1 MLHDLRLHTRVQDG
15 GGDDFLKMEVPV
27 KAAVILQPKWI
38 ETQEVPVQEPAPS
51 ELLVRVMASG
61 ICGTDVHIFQGEYLG
76 SYPVIPGH
84 EFAGVV
90 EKVGSAVTRFK
101 TGDRVAVEPNLP
113 CNNCV
118 NCLNNRHNFCLN
130 WQAVGV
136 TRPGGMA
143 QYVSVPEKAVFD
155 IGDLPFEQG
164 AFMEPLSCVLHGLE
178 RLDLAIAA
186 RVAIIGAGP
195 IGLLLLQG
203 LRLKGVA
210 EVLAVDKNPDRA
222 AFAQTLGADRSLTR
236 LADIERD
243 AYDAVVD
250 ATGAVA
256 VMSRTLDFARPGGKI
271 LLFGVPPSGQKMTVE
286 AFPIFRKGLTI
297 LSSFTS
303 LRNSY
308 QALGLL
314 KSRRVLVE
322 KLISHRL
329 PLEELQGGIEL
340 IERGSELV
348 CKVMILPNG

>member
-1 MLHDLRLHTRVQDG
+1 M
-15 GGDDFLKMEVPV
+15 
-27 KAAVILQPKWI
+27 KAAVILQPERFEI
-38 ETQEVPVQEPAPS
+38 QELPIPKPAPG

-76 SYPVIPGH
+76 SYPIIPGH

-90 EKVGSAVTRFK
+90 EQVGSGVTRFK
-101 TGDRVAVEPNLP
+101 PGSRVAVEPNLP
-113 CNNCV
+113 CDNCV
-118 NCLNNRHNFCLN
+118 NCLNNRQNFCLN

-136 TRPGGMA
+136 TRPGGMS
-143 QYVSVPEKAVFD
+143 QYVIVPEKAAFD
-155 IGDLPFEQG
+155 IGELLFEQA

-178 RLDLAIAA
+178 RLDLGMASK
-186 RVAIIGAGP
+186 VAILGAGP

-203 LRLKGVA
+203 LRQQGAARV
-210 EVLAVDKNPDRA
+210 VVVDKNPTRA
-222 AFAQTLGADRSLTR
+222 ALAQSFGAELSLTN
-236 LADIERD
+236 LDELERD

-308 QALGLL
+308 QALDLL
-314 KSRRVLVE
+314 KNRRILVE
-322 KLISHRL
+322 KVISHRL
-329 PLEELQGGIEL
+329 PLEALQQGIEL
-340 IERGSELV
+340 IEQGSEPV
-348 CKVMILPNG
+348 YKVMILPNG

>member
-1 MLHDLRLHTRVQDG
+1 M
-15 GGDDFLKMEVPV
+15 
-27 KAAVILQPKWI
+27 KAALILQPKHI
-38 ETQEVPVQEPAPS
+38 KMQELPLPALTPG

-76 SYPVIPGH
+76 SYPIIPGH
-84 EFAGVV
+84 EFAGVI
-90 EKVGSAVTRFK
+90 EQVGSAVTRFK
-101 TGDRVAVEPNLP
+101 PGDRVAVEPNLP
-113 CNNCV
+113 CDNCV

-143 QYVSVPEKAVFD
+143 QYVNVPEKAVFA
-155 IGDLPFEQG
+155 IGNLSFEQG

-178 RLDLAIAA
+178 RLDLA
-186 RVAIIGAGP
+186 VASKVLLLGAGP

-203 LRLKGVA
+203 LRLNGAA
-210 EVLAVDKNPDRA
+210 EVMVVDKNPDRA
-222 AFAQTLGADRSLTR
+222 ALAQRLGADLSLTR
-236 LADIERD
+236 LDEIELD

-256 VMSRTLDFARPGGKI
+256 VMGRSLDFARPGGKI
-271 LLFGVPPSGQKMTVE
+271 LLFGVPPTGQTMSVE

-314 KSRRVLVE
+314 KSKQVSVE
-322 KLISHRL
+322 GLISHRL
-329 PLEELQGGIEL
+329 PLEELQRGIEL
-340 IERGSELV
+340 IERGSEPV
-348 CKVMILPNG
+348 YKVMILPNG

>member
-1 MLHDLRLHTRVQDG
+1 M
-15 GGDDFLKMEVPV
+15 
-27 KAAVILQPKWI
+27 KAAVILQPKRI
-38 ETQEVPVQEPAPS
+38 ETRELPIPQPVPG

-76 SYPVIPGH
+76 SYPIIPGH
-84 EFAGVV
+84 EFAGIV
-90 EKVGSAVTRFK
+90 EQVGSEVTRFK
-101 TGDRVAVEPNLP
+101 AGDRVAVEPNLP
-113 CNNCV
+113 CDNCV
-118 NCLNNRHNFCLN
+118 NCLNNRQNFCLN

-143 QYVSVPEKAVFD
+143 QYVCVPEKAAFD
-155 IGDLPFEQG
+155 IGNLPFEQG

-178 RLDLAIAA
+178 RLAPEMAA
-186 RVAIIGAGP
+186 RVAILGAGP

-203 LRLKGVA
+203 LRLNGAA
-210 EVLAVDKNPDRA
+210 EVVVVDKNPQRA
-222 AFAQTLGADRSLTR
+222 ALAQTLGADRSLTD
-236 LADIERD
+236 LDDLERD

-250 ATGAVA
+250 ASGAVQ
-256 VMSRTLDFARPGGKI
+256 VMSRTLEFVRQGGKI
-271 LLFGVPPSGQKMTVE
+271 LLFGVPPAGARMTVE

-314 KSRRVLVE
+314 KSRQVSVE

-329 PLEELQGGIEL
+329 PLEELQRGIEL
-340 IERGSELV
+340 IEKGNEPV
-348 CKVMILPNG
+348 YKVIMLPNN

>member
-1 MLHDLRLHTRVQDG
+1 LPL
-15 GGDDFLKMEVPV
+15 P
-27 KAAVILQPKWI
+27 
-38 ETQEVPVQEPAPS
+38 EPGAG

-76 SYPVIPGH
+76 SYPIVPGH

-90 EKVGSAVTRFK
+90 ERTGNGVTRFK
-101 TGDRVAVEPNLP
+101 AGDRVAVEPNIA
-113 CNNCV
+113 CENCV
-118 NCLNNRHNFCLN
+118 NCLNNRQNFCLN

-143 QYVSVPEKAVFD
+143 QVVSVPEKSAFD
-155 IGDLPFEQG
+155 IGDLPFEQA

-178 RLDLAIAA
+178 RLDLAAAA
-186 RVAIIGAGP
+186 RVAILGAGP

-203 LRLKGVA
+203 LRLRGAA
-210 EVLAVDKNPDRA
+210 EVVAVDKNPDRA
-222 AFAQTLGADRSLTR
+222 ALAGSLGADRSLTS
-236 LADIERD
+236 LDELERD

-250 ATGAVA
+250 ATGAVT
-256 VMSRTLDFARPGGKI
+256 VMGRTLDFARPGGKI
-271 LLFGVPPSGQKMTVE
+271 LLFGVPPSGQTMTVE

-314 KSRRVLVE
+314 KSGRVRVAG
-322 KLISHRL
+322 LISHRL
-329 PLEELQGGIEL
+329 SLEELQRGIEL
-340 IERGSELV
+340 IVNGSERV